1 MIRYMREGNTA
12 PPSDWVEKRQWS
24 HDLMSMLTDTNKKP
38 PRTTTVFSAPIFSD
52 GPTTRKEI
60 KPSMPLSG
68 RVCPAFLVQE
78 QPPSSECSGGPL
90 SSEPK
95 APSVPAPPAM
105 STLSTPPPASS
116 TDASVALTE
125 IKEEPVN
132 DNRMFSMMLSNQ
144 LENVVIDL
152 DSTPSPPPAKKKR
165 NRSESD
171 DGMPE
176 PGENPEE

>member
-1 MIRYMREGNTA
+1 MVAVLHDVLHKTASQDPVIRVPYTDGMKDFLSEEVKSVIRYMREGNTA

-78 QPPSSECSGGPL
+78 QSPSSEC
-90 SSEPK
+90 
-95 APSVPAPPAM
+95 
-105 STLSTPPPASS
+105 
-116 TDASVALTE
+116 
-125 IKEEPVN
+125 
-132 DNRMFSMMLSNQ
+132 
-144 LENVVIDL
+144 
-152 DSTPSPPPAKKKR
+152 
-165 NRSESD
+165 
-171 DGMPE
+171 
-176 PGENPEE
+176 

>member
-1 MIRYMREGNTA
+1 M
-12 PPSDWVEKRQWS
+12 
-24 HDLMSMLTDTNKKP
+24 
-38 PRTTTVFSAPIFSD
+38 
-52 GPTTRKEI
+52 
-60 KPSMPLSG
+60 
-68 RVCPAFLVQE
+68 
-78 QPPSSECSGGPL
+78 
-90 SSEPK
+90 
-95 APSVPAPPAM
+95 PSVPAPPAM

-116 TDASVALTE
+116 TNASVALTE
-125 IKEEPVN
+125 IKEEPVD